1 MGLCG
6 LYKKL
11 PKSQKSLQ
19 TFIMVPRKS
28 ASIEKARRLRL
39 KSPIYTA
46 GQKNSL
52 CGSGGR
58 AVGEERERE
67 RDCVCSNHTHTHT
80 TVLLRQKALP
90 PDSQREGK
98 KERERFCGHL
108 LSPSLSS
115 YSPPPL
121 KEKGPSLL
129 SLSFPCH
136 SSKWPDSVRDKN
148 KDGAA
153 AEANFSPVTQR
164 VKRRLLR
171 TKKDYG
177 CNKEREG
184 GKGNTHTHTCFVM
197 PLDNFANT
205 VAAAAAAARDRSR
218 RKLHNHRKGSPRPG
232 PPE

>member
-1 MGLCG
+1 MTARATLCFICGALRRRTAKRSVVPFECQFRKQEGRRRENSKRRLMGLCG

-129 SLSFPCH
+129 SLSP
-136 SSKWPDSVRDKN
+136 SLVIRQSGLTLS
-148 KDGAA
+148 G
-153 AEANFSPVTQR
+153 
-164 VKRRLLR
+164 
-171 TKKDYG
+171 TKTKT
-177 CNKEREG
+177 E
-184 GKGNTHTHTCFVM
+184 
-197 PLDNFANT
+197 PP
-205 VAAAAAAARDRSR
+205 
-218 RKLHNHRKGSPRPG
+218 PRPIFRQ
-232 PPE
+232 